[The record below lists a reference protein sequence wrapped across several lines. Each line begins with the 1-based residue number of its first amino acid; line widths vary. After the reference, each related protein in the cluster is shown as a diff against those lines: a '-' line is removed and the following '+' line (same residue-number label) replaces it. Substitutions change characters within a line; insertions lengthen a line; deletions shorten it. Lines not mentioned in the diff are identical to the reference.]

1 MAAPGPRPAIMAS
14 VERSY
19 QTPAATPTGSPDP
32 DGTEPLLPPTSMAS
46 AIGGDSGSEAARPAK
61 RGRRSNPKVK
71 TGCLNCK
78 QRRIKCDEQ
87 RPSCSQCIRSKKECS
102 GYPAPTRGLRTAV
115 DVRIAPKPLAP
126 SSTGLPQLQPTP
138 SSIASASTSTT
149 ASLLLTGH
157 TIMLPPRRANR
168 RRRQTKPAVPGAA
181 VPFMYE
187 PSHNLALMHTE
198 SLYFDLFRV
207 QTASELSG
215 YFDSTFWTQRVL
227 QECHFEP
234 AIRHAVVALGAL
246 YKTLEQSC
254 EPDLPP
260 LAGAMSRL
268 DSVMCHWQVAI
279 RKYSEACKAMLHLS
293 GDKLSTNKTRL
304 MASVLLACFDSF
316 IGDHRQA
323 IVQIQTGL
331 RLLARIQYDR
341 TQAPYS
347 NERVEEDL
355 LIIFTRLAIQ
365 AKSYDMAF
373 HFPHPY
379 VIHLGPQSLHDP
391 SSPLS
396 DSGSPQPSSPIP
408 YKFSSLREAR
418 LASDQLCEMLLRFI
432 EHLQRAKKEPSYTLP
447 SSWRQLGATFQGQI
461 DSWSQAFEPIFQSR
475 LTQPGMSLLEKSGI
489 AALKMFQVNTNVI
502 FLTIFC
508 DAEVQFDAFLSHFK
522 AIVSLG
528 WEVVGDDEKR
538 AATELWCPDPQ
549 RCKQQHGLP
558 RTTGTAGGGGGQ
570 RAGTGAFP
578 THNIKP
584 SFSADLGIVP
594 PLFVVATKCREP
606 TVRREAIQL
615 LRSSARREG
624 MWDSELAANI
634 AQWIMEIEE
643 SEDPFPELMQ
653 HGGSGGGA
661 AQAVALPSRAI
672 PEEKRVMVKSVDFD
686 LRARFADVTV
696 GSRNFRQGVQDRR
709 HRATRISW

>member
-1 MAAPGPRPAIMAS
+1 MAAPDPRPAATVS
-14 VERSY
+14 AEDSY

-32 DGTEPLLPPTSMAS
+32 DGMEPSLSSSGIGLSMAS
-46 AIGGDSGSEAARPAK
+46 AIGRDNSSASGSGSEAPKK
-61 RGRRSNPKVK
+61 RNRRSNPKVK

-78 QRRIKCDEQ
+78 QRRIKCDEM
-87 RPSCSQCIRSKKECS
+87 RPACSQCVRSKKDCT
-102 GYPAPTRGLRTAV
+102 GYPAPSRGTRAAL
-115 DVRIAPKPLAP
+115 DVRIAPKPLVAA
-126 SSTGLPQLQPTP
+126 SAGFQHLQPAP
-138 SSIASASTSTT
+138 NSIASASTSTT

-157 TIMLPPRRANR
+157 TIMLPPRRVNR
-168 RRRQTKPAVPGAA
+168 RKRQTKPLTSNA
-181 VPFMYE
+181 PFVYE

-234 AIRHAVVALGAL
+234 SIRHAVVALGAL

-254 EPDLPP
+254 EPDSTPLP
-260 LAGAMSRL
+260 GSMSRL
-268 DSVMCHWQVAI
+268 ESVMCHWQVAV
-279 RKYSEACKAMLHLS
+279 RKYSEACNAMLHLS
-293 GDKLSTNKTRL
+293 GDKLATNKTRL

-331 RLLARIQYDR
+331 GLLARIQYDR
-341 TQAPYS
+341 TQAPHS

-379 VIHLGPQSLHDP
+379 VIQLGPQSLQDP

-396 DSGSPQPSSPIP
+396 DMGSPQPSRLIP
-408 YKFSSLREAR
+408 HQFSSLREAR

-432 EHLQRAKKEPSYTLP
+432 EHLQHAKKEPSYTLP
-447 SSWRQLGATFQGQI
+447 PSWRQLGATFQGQI
-461 DSWSQAFEPIFQSR
+461 DSWSTAFEPIFQSR
-475 LTQPGMSLLEKSGI
+475 LQPGMNLLEKSGI
-489 AALKMFQVNTNVI
+489 AALKMFQINTNVI

-538 AATELWCPDPQ
+538 AATERCPDPQ
-549 RCKQQHGLP
+549 RCKQQHSTPLP
-558 RTTGTAGGGGGQ
+558 AF
-570 RAGTGAFP
+570 RAGKYT
-578 THNIKP
+578 THHIKP

-624 MWDSELAANI
+624 MWDSELTANI
-634 AQWIMEIEE
+634 AQWIMEVEE
-643 SEDPFPELMQ
+643 SENPFPEMNLP
-653 HGGSGGGA
+653 GGPT
-661 AQAVALPSRAI
+661 QAILPSRVI
-672 PEEKRVMVKSVDFD
+672 PEEKRIMVQSVDFD
-686 LRARFADVTV
+686 LRERFAQLSV
-696 GSRNFRQGVQDRR
+696 GSRDLRQGMKDRR
-709 HRATRISW
+709 HKATRIAW

>member
-1 MAAPGPRPAIMAS
+1 MAAPGPSPAAMVSA
-14 VERSY
+14 EGSY
-19 QTPAATPTGSPDP
+19 QTPAATPTGSPEP
-32 DGTEPLLPPTSMAS
+32 DGMEPSLPSSGIAQSITSVIGSDNGS
-46 AIGGDSGSEAARPAK
+46 ANGNGKEAPKK
-61 RGRRSNPKVK
+61 RNRRSNPKVK

-78 QRRIKCDEQ
+78 QRRIKCDEM
-87 RPSCSQCIRSKKECS
+87 RPACSQCVRSKKDCT
-102 GYPAPTRGLRTAV
+102 GYPAPSRGARAAV
-115 DVRIAPKPLAP
+115 DVRIAPKPLVAAAV
-126 SSTGLPQLQPTP
+126 GLQHLQQLQPAP

-157 TIMLPPRRANR
+157 TIMLPLGVSTVANGR
-168 RRRQTKPAVPGAA
+168 LGLSPPM
-181 VPFMYE
+181 P
-187 PSHNLALMHTE
+187 PCP
-198 SLYFDLFRV
+198 LF

-234 AIRHAVVALGAL
+234 SIRHAVVALGAL

-254 EPDLPP
+254 EPDSMPLP
-260 LAGAMSRL
+260 GAMSRL
-268 DSVMCHWQVAI
+268 DSVMCHWQVAV
-279 RKYSEACKAMLHLS
+279 RKYSEACNAMLLLS
-293 GDKLSTNKTRL
+293 GDKLATNKTRL

-331 RLLARIQYDR
+331 KLLARIQSNR
-341 TQAPYS
+341 TQAPHS

-373 HFPHPY
+373 HFPHPF
-379 VIHLGPQSLHDP
+379 VIELGPQSLQDP

-396 DSGSPQPSSPIP
+396 DMGSPQPSRPIP
-408 YKFSSLREAR
+408 HQFSSLREAR

-447 SSWRQLGATFQGQI
+447 PSWRQLGATFQGQI
-461 DSWSQAFEPIFQSR
+461 DSWSKAFEPIFQSR
-475 LTQPGMSLLEKSGI
+475 LQPGMNLLEKSGI
-489 AALKMFQVNTNVI
+489 AALKMFQINTNVI

-508 DAEVQFDAFLSHFK
+508 DAEVQFDGFLPHFK

-538 AATELWCPDPQ
+538 AATERCPDPR
-549 RCKQQHGLP
+549 RCQQQHGTP
-558 RTTGTAGGGGGQ
+558 MPAFMAGKYTT
-570 RAGTGAFP
+570 
-578 THNIKP
+578 HHIKP

-594 PLFVVATKCREP
+594 PLFVVATKCRDP
-606 TVRREAIQL
+606 VVRREAIQL

-624 MWDSELAANI
+624 MWDSELTANI
-634 AQWIMEIEE
+634 AQWVMEVEE
-643 SEDPFPELMQ
+643 SENPFPEM
-653 HGGSGGGA
+653 HPPGGTT
-661 AQAVALPSRAI
+661 QVVLPSRAI
-672 PEEKRVMVKSVDFD
+672 PEEKRVMVQSVNFD
-686 LRARFADVTV
+686 LRHRFAELTV
-696 GSRNFRQGVQDRR
+696 GSRDLRQGMRDRR
-709 HRATRISW
+709 HKATRITW

>member
-1 MAAPGPRPAIMAS
+1 MAAPGPGPAATVS
-14 VERSY
+14 AENSY

-32 DGTEPLLPPTSMAS
+32 DGMEPSSSSSSIGLSMAS
-46 AIGGDSGSEAARPAK
+46 AIGRDGGSVSGSGSEAPKK
-61 RGRRSNPKVK
+61 RNRRSNPKVK

-78 QRRIKCDEQ
+78 QRRIKCDEM
-87 RPSCSQCIRSKKECS
+87 RPACSQCVRSKKECT
-102 GYPAPTRGLRTAV
+102 GYPAPSRGTRAAL
-115 DVRIAPKPLAP
+115 DVRIAPKPLVAASAGFQHLQPAP
-126 SSTGLPQLQPTP
+126 ST
-138 SSIASASTSTT
+138 IASASTSTT

-157 TIMLPPRRANR
+157 TIMLPPRRVNR
-168 RRRQTKPAVPGAA
+168 RKRQTKPLASNATM
-181 VPFMYE
+181 PFVYE

-234 AIRHAVVALGAL
+234 SIRHAVVALGAL

-254 EPDLPP
+254 EPDSTPLP
-260 LAGAMSRL
+260 GAMSRF
-268 DSVMCHWQVAI
+268 DSVMCHWQVAV
-279 RKYSEACKAMLHLS
+279 RKYSEACNAMLHLS
-293 GDKLSTNKTRL
+293 GNKLATNKTRL

-331 RLLARIQYDR
+331 GLLARIQYDR
-341 TQAPYS
+341 TQAPQS

-379 VIHLGPQSLHDP
+379 VIQLGPQSLQDP

-396 DSGSPQPSSPIP
+396 DMGSPQPSRLIP
-408 YKFSSLREAR
+408 HQFSSLREAR

-432 EHLQRAKKEPSYTLP
+432 EHLQHAKKEPSYTLP
-447 SSWRQLGATFQGQI
+447 PSWRQLGATFQGQI
-461 DSWSQAFEPIFQSR
+461 DSWSEAFEPIFQSR
-475 LTQPGMSLLEKSGI
+475 LQPGMNLLEKSGI
-489 AALKMFQVNTNVI
+489 AALKMFQINTNVI

-508 DAEVQFDAFLSHFK
+508 DAEVQFDGFLPHFK

-538 AATELWCPDPQ
+538 AATERCPDPQ
-549 RCKQQHGLP
+549 RCKQQHSTPLP
-558 RTTGTAGGGGGQ
+558 AF
-570 RAGTGAFP
+570 RAGKYTA
-578 THNIKP
+578 HHIKP

-606 TVRREAIQL
+606 NVRREAIQL

-624 MWDSELAANI
+624 MWDSELTANI
-634 AQWIMEIEE
+634 AQWIMEVEE
-643 SEDPFPELMQ
+643 SENPFPEMNLP
-653 HGGSGGGA
+653 GGPT
-661 AQAVALPSRAI
+661 QAVLPSRAI
-672 PEEKRVMVKSVDFD
+672 PEEKRIMVQSVDFD
-686 LRARFADVTV
+686 LRERFAQLTV
-696 GSRNFRQGVQDRR
+696 GSRDLRQGMKDRR
-709 HRATRISW
+709 HKATRITW

>member
-1 MAAPGPRPAIMAS
+1 MAAPGPGPAATVS
-14 VERSY
+14 AENSY

-32 DGTEPLLPPTSMAS
+32 DGMEPSSSSSSIGLSMAS
-46 AIGGDSGSEAARPAK
+46 AIGRDNGSASGSGSEAPKK
-61 RGRRSNPKVK
+61 RNRRSNPKVK

-78 QRRIKCDEQ
+78 QRRIKCDEM
-87 RPSCSQCIRSKKECS
+87 RPACSQCVRSKKECT
-102 GYPAPTRGLRTAV
+102 GYPAPSRGTRAAL
-115 DVRIAPKPLAP
+115 DVRIAPKPLVAASAGFQHLQPAP
-126 SSTGLPQLQPTP
+126 ST
-138 SSIASASTSTT
+138 IASASTSTT

-157 TIMLPPRRANR
+157 TIMLPPRRVNR
-168 RRRQTKPAVPGAA
+168 RKRQTKPLASNATM
-181 VPFMYE
+181 PFVYE

-234 AIRHAVVALGAL
+234 SIRHAVVALGAL

-254 EPDLPP
+254 EPDSTPLP
-260 LAGAMSRL
+260 GAMSRL
-268 DSVMCHWQVAI
+268 DSVMCHWQVAV
-279 RKYSEACKAMLHLS
+279 RKYSEACNAMLHLS
-293 GDKLSTNKTRL
+293 GNKLATNKTRL

-331 RLLARIQYDR
+331 GLLARIQYDR
-341 TQAPYS
+341 TQAPQS

-365 AKSYDMAF
+365 AKS
-373 HFPHPY
+373 
-379 VIHLGPQSLHDP
+379 LQDP

-396 DSGSPQPSSPIP
+396 DM
-408 YKFSSLREAR
+408 
-418 LASDQLCEMLLRFI
+418 DQLCEMLLRFI
-432 EHLQRAKKEPSYTLP
+432 EHLQHAKKEPSYTLP
-447 SSWRQLGATFQGQI
+447 PSWRQLGATFQGQI
-461 DSWSQAFEPIFQSR
+461 DSWSEAFEPIFQSR
-475 LTQPGMSLLEKSGI
+475 LQPGMNLLEKSGI
-489 AALKMFQVNTNVI
+489 AALKMFQINTNVI

-508 DAEVQFDAFLSHFK
+508 DAEVQFDGFLPHFK

-538 AATELWCPDPQ
+538 AATERCPDPQ
-549 RCKQQHGLP
+549 
-558 RTTGTAGGGGGQ
+558 
-570 RAGTGAFP
+570 
-578 THNIKP
+578 

-606 TVRREAIQL
+606 NVRREAIQL

-624 MWDSELAANI
+624 MWDSELTANI
-634 AQWIMEIEE
+634 AQWIMEVEE
-643 SEDPFPELMQ
+643 SENPFPEMNLP
-653 HGGSGGGA
+653 GGPT
-661 AQAVALPSRAI
+661 QAVLPSRAI
-672 PEEKRVMVKSVDFD
+672 PEEKRIMVQSVDFD
-686 LRARFADVTV
+686 LRERFAQLTV
-696 GSRNFRQGVQDRR
+696 GSRDLRQGMKDRR
-709 HRATRISW
+709 HKATRITW

>member
-1 MAAPGPRPAIMAS
+1 MSSLSPQAKPAVMAS
-14 VERSY
+14 AEGSY
-19 QTPAATPTGSPDP
+19 RTPDATPTGSPAP
-32 DGTEPLLPPTSMAS
+32 EGMEPMLLPGGNGQPPGSM
-46 AIGGDSGSEAARPAK
+46 IGDGVNGSGSEAARPAK

-78 QRRIKCDEQ
+78 QRRIKCDEK
-87 RPSCSQCIRSKKECS
+87 RPACSQCVRSKKECT
-102 GYPAPTRGLRTAV
+102 GYPAPSRSARTIT
-115 DVRIAPKPLAP
+115 DVRIAPKPLTPISAA
-126 SSTGLPQLQPTP
+126 LPHVQPLP
-138 SSIASASTSTT
+138 NGIVGTSTT
-149 ASLLLTGH
+149 ASLLLAGH
-157 TIMLPPRRANR
+157 TIMLPPRRVNR
-168 RRRQTKPAVPGAA
+168 RKRQAGPLASNGAM
-181 VPFMYE
+181 PFVYE
-187 PSHNLALMHTE
+187 PSNNLALMHTE

-234 AIRHAVVALGAL
+234 SIRHAVVALGAL

-254 EPDLPP
+254 EPDSTPLP
-260 LAGAMSRL
+260 GAMSRL

-279 RKYSEACKAMLHLS
+279 RKYGEACNAMVLLG

-341 TQAPYS
+341 TQAPHP

-355 LIIFTRLAIQ
+355 LVIFTRLAIQ

-379 VIHLGPQSLHDP
+379 VIQLGPQSLHDP

-408 YKFSSLREAR
+408 HQFSSLREAR

-432 EHLQRAKKEPSYTLP
+432 EHLQCAKKEPSYTLP
-447 SSWRQLGATFQGQI
+447 PSWRQLGATFQSQI
-461 DSWSQAFEPIFQSR
+461 NSWSEAFEPIFQSR
-475 LTQPGMSLLEKSGI
+475 LQPGMNLLEKSGI
-489 AALKMFQVNTNVI
+489 AALKMFQINTNVI
-502 FLTIFC
+502 FLMIFC
-508 DAEVQFDAFLSHFK
+508 DTEVQFDAFLSHFK

-538 AATELWCPDPQ
+538 ASTERCPDPQ
-549 RCKQQHGLP
+549 RCQQQHDAP
-558 RTTGTAGGGGGQ
+558 KPAF
-570 RAGTGAFP
+570 RAGRYTA
-578 THNIKP
+578 HNIKP

-634 AQWIMEIEE
+634 AQWVMEIEE
-643 SEDPFPELMQ
+643 SENPFPDMPASNDE
-653 HGGSGGGA
+653 
-661 AQAVALPSRAI
+661 AQAILPSRAI
-672 PEEKRVMVKSVDFD
+672 PEEKRVMVQSVDFD
-686 LRARFADVTV
+686 LRARFAELTV
-696 GSRNFRQGVQDRR
+696 GSRDLRQGMQDRR
-709 HRATRISW
+709 HKATRITW

>member
-1 MAAPGPRPAIMAS
+1 MPGLGPQVKPAV
-14 VERSY
+14 VEPVEGSY

-32 DGTEPLLPPTSMAS
+32 EGMEPALPPGGIGQPPAS
-46 AIGGDSGSEAARPAK
+46 TIGAGANGGGAAARPAK

-78 QRRIKCDEQ
+78 QRRIKCDEK
-87 RPSCSQCIRSKKECS
+87 RPSCSQCVRSKKECT
-102 GYPAPTRGLRTAV
+102 GYPAPSRSARSAA
-115 DVRIAPKPLAP
+115 DVRIAPKPLPLAP
-126 SSTGLPQLQPTP
+126 TSAALQHLQPALNG
-138 SSIASASTSTT
+138 IAGTSTAAGLLPTGRT
-149 ASLLLTGH
+149 AT
-157 TIMLPPRRANR
+157 LPPRRASR
-168 RRRQTKPAVPGAA
+168 RRRQAKPLASDGMAPLV
-181 VPFMYE
+181 YE
-187 PSHNLALMHTE
+187 PSHSLALMHTE

-215 YFDSTFWTQRVL
+215 YFDSAFWTQRVL

-234 AIRHAVVALGAL
+234 SIRHAVVALGAL

-254 EPDLPP
+254 EHDSTPLP
-260 LAGAMSRL
+260 GALSRL

-279 RKYSEACKAMLHLS
+279 RKYGEACNAMLLLS

-323 IVQIQTGL
+323 IIQIQTGL

-341 TQAPYS
+341 TQAPHS
-347 NERVEEDL
+347 SEWVEEDL
-355 LIIFTRLAIQ
+355 LVIFTRLAIQ

-391 SSPLS
+391 ASSLS

-408 YKFSSLREAR
+408 RRFSSLREAR
-418 LASDQLCEMLLRFI
+418 LASDQLCEMLLRFV
-432 EHLQRAKKEPSYTLP
+432 EHLQCAKEEPSYTLP
-447 SSWRQLGATFQGQI
+447 PSWRQLGATFQSQI
-461 DSWSQAFEPIFQSR
+461 DSWSEAFEPIFQSR
-475 LTQPGMSLLEKSGI
+475 LQPGMNLLEKSGI
-489 AALKMFQVNTNVI
+489 AALKMFHINTNVI
-502 FLTIFC
+502 FLMIFC
-508 DAEVQFDAFLSHFK
+508 NTEVQFDAFLSHFK
-522 AIVSLG
+522 AIVGLG

-538 AATELWCPDPQ
+538 AATESCSVPQ
-549 RCKQQHGLP
+549 RCQQRHVIP
-558 RTTGTAGGGGGQ
+558 KAAF
-570 RAGTGAFP
+570 RAGRYT

-594 PLFVVATKCREP
+594 PLFVVATKCRDP

-624 MWDSELAANI
+624 MWDSELTANI

-643 SEDPFPELMQ
+643 SENPFPDMRPFGEKD
-653 HGGSGGGA
+653 
-661 AQAVALPSRAI
+661 QAILPSRAI
-672 PEEKRVMVKSVDFD
+672 PEEKRVMVQSVDFD
-686 LRARFADVTV
+686 LRARFAELTV
-696 GSRNFRQGVQDRR
+696 GSRDLRQGMQDRR
-709 HRATRISW
+709 HRATRITW

>member
-1 MAAPGPRPAIMAS
+1 M
-14 VERSY
+14 
-19 QTPAATPTGSPDP
+19 
-32 DGTEPLLPPTSMAS
+32 EPLPPPTSTAP
-46 AIGGDSGSEAARPAK
+46 AIGGDDGGQAARPAK

-78 QRRIKCDEQ
+78 QRRIKCDEK

-102 GYPAPTRGLRTAV
+102 GYPAPNRGLRTAV

-126 SSTGLPQLQPTP
+126 SSTGLAQLQPSP

-157 TIMLPPRRANR
+157 TILLPPRRANR
-168 RRRQTKPAVPGAA
+168 RKRQPKLAASNAA
-181 VPFMYE
+181 VPLPFVYE

-279 RKYSEACKAMLHLS
+279 RKYSEACKAMMDLS
-293 GDKLSTNKTRL
+293 GDKLATNKTRL

-341 TQAPYS
+341 TQAPSS

-355 LIIFTRLAIQ
+355 LVIFTRLAIQ

-408 YKFSSLREAR
+408 YQFSSLREAR

-447 SSWRQLGATFQGQI
+447 PSWRQLGATFQSQI

-475 LTQPGMSLLEKSGI
+475 LTQPNMSLLEKSGI
-489 AALKMFQVNTNVI
+489 AALKMFMVNTNVI

-538 AATELWCPDPQ
+538 AATERCPDPQ
-549 RCKQQHGLP
+549 RCRQQHGLLPGAGP
-558 RTTGTAGGGGGQ
+558 RAAAAAGSSSL
-570 RAGTGAFP
+570 FP

-634 AQWIMEIEE
+634 AQWVMEIEE
-643 SEDPFPELMQ
+643 SDSPFPEMQ
-653 HGGSGGGA
+653 QQQQQAHGGGA
-661 AQAVALPSRAI
+661 GASAQAVVLPSRAI
-672 PEEKRVMVKSVDFD
+672 PEEKRVMVQSVDFD
-686 LRARFADVTV
+686 LRARFAKLTV
-696 GSRNFRQGVQDRR
+696 GSRDLRQGMLDRR
-709 HRATRISW
+709 HKATRITW

>member
-1 MAAPGPRPAIMAS
+1 MASPGHRPAIMAS
-14 VERSY
+14 IEGSY

-32 DGTEPLLPPTSMAS
+32 DGMEPLLPPTSMAP

-126 SSTGLPQLQPTP
+126 SSSGLPQLQPTP

-157 TIMLPPRRANR
+157 TIMLPPRRAHR
-168 RRRQTKPAVPGAA
+168 RKRQTKPAVHVPGAA

-260 LAGAMSRL
+260 LAGAMSRF

-379 VIHLGPQSLHDP
+379 VIHLGPQSLNDP
-391 SSPLS
+391 STPLS
-396 DSGSPQPSSPIP
+396 DTGSPQPSSPIP

-447 SSWRQLGATFQGQI
+447 PSWRQLGATFQSQI

-475 LTQPGMSLLEKSGI
+475 LTQPNMSLLEKSGI

-508 DAEVQFDAFLSHFK
+508 AAEVQFDAFLSHFQ
-522 AIVSLG
+522 AIVNLG

-538 AATELWCPDPQ
+538 AATERCPDPR
-549 RCKQQHGLP
+549 RCRQQHGLP
-558 RTTGTAGGGGGQ
+558 PTAG
-570 RAGTGAFP
+570 AAAFP
-578 THNIKP
+578 THGIKP

-606 TVRREAIQL
+606 TVRREAIRL

-634 AQWIMEIEE
+634 AQWVMEIEE
-643 SEDPFPELMQ
+643 SDNPFPELQ
-653 HGGSGGGA
+653 QQAHGGAGAGAA
-661 AQAVALPSRAI
+661 AQAAVLPSRAI

-696 GSRNFRQGVQDRR
+696 GSRDFRQGVQDRR
-709 HRATRISW
+709 HRATRITW

>member
-1 MAAPGPRPAIMAS
+1 MAAVPGSRPAVTVSAES
-14 VERSY
+14 SY

-32 DGTEPLLPPTSMAS
+32 DGMEPFLPSSDIGQSMA
-46 AIGGDSGSEAARPAK
+46 AAVGRESGSASGSGTEAPKK
-61 RGRRSNPKVK
+61 RNRRSNPKVK
-71 TGCLNCK
+71 TGCVNCK
-78 QRRIKCDEQ
+78 KRRIKCDEI
-87 RPSCSQCIRSKKECS
+87 RPECSQCVRSKKKCS
-102 GYPAPTRGLRTAV
+102 GYPAPSRGARTAI
-115 DVRIAPKPLAP
+115 DVRIAPKPLVAA
-126 SSTGLPQLQPTP
+126 SAGLQNLQPAP
-138 SSIASASTSTT
+138 GSIANASTSTT
-149 ASLLLTGH
+149 ASLLLTGR
-157 TIMLPPRRANR
+157 TIMLPPRRVTR
-168 RRRQTKPAVPGAA
+168 RKRQAKPLASNAA
-181 VPFMYE
+181 MPFVYE

-215 YFDSTFWTQRVL
+215 YFDSTFWTRRVL

-254 EPDLPP
+254 EPDSPP
-260 LAGAMSRL
+260 FPGAMSRM
-268 DSVMCHWQVAI
+268 DSVMCHWHVAI
-279 RKYSEACKAMLHLS
+279 RKYSEACNAMLLLS
-293 GDKLSTNKTRL
+293 GDRLATNKTRL

-341 TQAPYS
+341 TQLPHS
-347 NERVEEDL
+347 SERVEEDL
-355 LIIFTRLAIQ
+355 LIIFTRFAIQ

-379 VIHLGPQSLHDP
+379 VIQLGPTSLKDP

-396 DSGSPQPSSPIP
+396 DMGSPQPSSPIP
-408 YKFSSLREAR
+408 HQFSSLREAR

-432 EHLQRAKKEPSYTLP
+432 EHLQYAKKEPSYTLP
-447 SSWRQLGATFQGQI
+447 PSWRQLGATFQGQI
-461 DSWSQAFEPIFQSR
+461 DSWSEAFEPIFQSR
-475 LTQPGMSLLEKSGI
+475 LQPGMNLLEKSGI
-489 AALKMFQVNTNVI
+489 AALKMFQINTNVI

-508 DAEVQFDAFLSHFK
+508 DAEVQFDAFLPHFK

-538 AATELWCPDPQ
+538 TAIEPCPDPQ
-549 RCKQQHGLP
+549 RCKQQHSVP
-558 RTTGTAGGGGGQ
+558 NTAL
-570 RAGTGAFP
+570 RAGKLTA
-578 THNIKP
+578 HHIKP

-606 TVRREAIQL
+606 TVRREAIRL

-624 MWDSELAANI
+624 MWDSELTANI
-634 AQWIMEIEE
+634 AQWVMEIEE
-643 SEDPFPELMQ
+643 SENPFPDMYA
-653 HGGSGGGA
+653 HGGA
-661 AQAVALPSRAI
+661 TQVALPSRVI
-672 PEEKRVMVKSVDFD
+672 PEEKRVMVQSVDFD
-686 LRARFADVTV
+686 LRERFAELTV
-696 GSRNFRQGVQDRR
+696 GSRDLRQGMKDRR
-709 HRATRISW
+709 HKATRINW

>member
-1 MAAPGPRPAIMAS
+1 
-14 VERSY
+14 
-19 QTPAATPTGSPDP
+19 
-32 DGTEPLLPPTSMAS
+32 
-46 AIGGDSGSEAARPAK
+46 
-61 RGRRSNPKVK
+61 
-71 TGCLNCK
+71 
-78 QRRIKCDEQ
+78 
-87 RPSCSQCIRSKKECS
+87 
-102 GYPAPTRGLRTAV
+102 
-115 DVRIAPKPLAP
+115 
-126 SSTGLPQLQPTP
+126 
-138 SSIASASTSTT
+138 
-149 ASLLLTGH
+149 
-157 TIMLPPRRANR
+157 MLPPRRAHR
-168 RRRQTKPAVPGAA
+168 RKRQTKPAVHVPGTA

-260 LAGAMSRL
+260 LAGAMSRF

-391 SSPLS
+391 STPLS
-396 DSGSPQPSSPIP
+396 DTGSPQPSSPIP

-447 SSWRQLGATFQGQI
+447 PSWRQLGATFQSQI

-475 LTQPGMSLLEKSGI
+475 LTQPNMSLLEKSGI

-508 DAEVQFDAFLSHFK
+508 AAEVQFDAFLSHFQ

-538 AATELWCPDPQ
+538 AATERCPDPR
-549 RCKQQHGLP
+549 RCRQQHESP
-558 RTTGTAGGGGGQ
+558 S
-570 RAGTGAFP
+570 RAGAAAFP
-578 THNIKP
+578 THGIKP

-606 TVRREAIQL
+606 TVRREAIRL

-634 AQWIMEIEE
+634 AQWVMEIEE
-643 SEDPFPELMQ
+643 SDSPFPEMQ
-653 HGGSGGGA
+653 QQQQQAHGGGA
-661 AQAVALPSRAI
+661 GASAQAVVLPSRAI

-696 GSRNFRQGVQDRR
+696 GSRDFRQGVQDRR
-709 HRATRISW
+709 HRATRITW